1 MSLTGKH
8 IVIIGGSSGFGLA
21 TAKKAVAAGA
31 EVVIASNSP
40 AGLESAKAELGGKV
54 RAFFVDVASDDSLK
68 EFFEKIGPFDHLVT
82 SIADHL
88 VVPNPDGTFTEGA
101 YGPFLEK
108 NAPLAKRAFEV
119 KFWGQY
125 RAAYYAAPKL
135 REGGSITFFS
145 GCLAGK
151 PERGA
156 VIMGTVNSAVE
167 GLGRALAV
175 ELSPIRVN
183 VVSPG
188 LADTPLHAVWS
199 QEKRDAV
206 YGALAASLPAK
217 RIGNA
222 EDMAQAVM
230 YLMSNRFTTG
240 SVLHPDG
247 GTTLR

>member
-1 MSLTGKH
+1 MSIENKRV
-8 IVIIGGSSGFGLA
+8 VIIGGSSGLGLA
-21 TAKKAVAAGA
+21 TAKAGAAAGA
-31 EVVIASNSP
+31 EVIIASRS
-40 AGLESAKAELGGKV
+40 AERLEKAKAEIGNKIQ
-54 RAFFVDVASDDSLK
+54 AFVLDVTDEAGMK
-68 EFFEKIGPFDHLVT
+68 AFFEKIGPFDHLVT

-88 VVPNPDGTFTEGA
+88 VVPIPDGTFTEGA
-101 YGPFLEK
+101 YGSFLEK

-188 LADTPLHAVWS
+188 LVDTPLHAVWS

-217 RIGNA
+217 RIGNT

-230 YLMSNRFTTG
+230 YLMSNSFTTG